1 MYTWVYKQVRDIA
14 KEQVRRQA
22 LMKVDE
28 QVVSQVYSQV
38 YRRIVLEGYED

>member
-1 MYTWVYKQVRDIA
+1 VFRQVRDIA
-14 KEQVRRQA
+14 KEQVRSQA

-38 YRRIVLEGYED
+38 YMQISERYED